1 MGELVSLMRSLSM
14 KLSFLRQVFT
24 PSPVGGFGA
33 GKGVTEIG
41 LYKHHVARLGI
52 RLVSDERLH
61 RVLESRPTAG
71 ILFQSAKN
79 SRASPTIASVA
90 AAVTM
95 MG

>member
-1 MGELVSLMRSLSM
+1 MRSLSL

-24 PSPVGGFGA
+24 QSPIDSFGA
-33 GKGVTEIG
+33 GKSVMQIRI
-41 LYKHHVARLGI
+41 YNHHVARLSI
-52 RLVSDERLH
+52 LVVSDARLH

-71 ILFQSAKN
+71 ILFQSPKN

-90 AAVTM
+90 VAVTM